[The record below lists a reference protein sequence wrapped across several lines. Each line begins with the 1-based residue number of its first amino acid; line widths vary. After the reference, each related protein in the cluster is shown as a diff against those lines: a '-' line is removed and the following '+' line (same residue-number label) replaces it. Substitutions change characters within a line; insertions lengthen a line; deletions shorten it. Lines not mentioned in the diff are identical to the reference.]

1 MNLKDYKENG
11 YIISEKILSHQEV
24 QSIRDQ
30 LDIEFTQ
37 NKKHGLFLHE
47 FKNEKLIRSVINLYK
62 NKVLTDI
69 KKKIG
74 GVLKYEFNCPPKFCS
89 PEKLSC

>member
-37 NKKHGLFLHE
+37 NKKHALFLHE

-69 KKKIG
+69 KK
-74 GVLKYEFNCPPKFCS
+74 NWRS
-89 PEKLSC
+89 PQI